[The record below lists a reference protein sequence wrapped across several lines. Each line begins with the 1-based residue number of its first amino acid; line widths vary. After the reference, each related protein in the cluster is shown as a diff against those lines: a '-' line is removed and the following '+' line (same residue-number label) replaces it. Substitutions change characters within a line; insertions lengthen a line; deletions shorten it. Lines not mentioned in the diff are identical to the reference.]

1 MEDTNVSTFTKVHT
15 TVTFVAMIVVNA
27 LANIIRFNGMTTG
40 EVSDSYPNLFAP
52 AGLTFSIWGV
62 IYILLGGYILYQFG
76 FFSKKESAFSKDLI
90 EKIGILFTISSMANT
105 AWIFVWHYRA
115 IGISLVLMAVI
126 LVCLIIIN
134 IMVGKAELIT
144 REKIFIR
151 LPFSIYFG
159 WIVMATIANVTTFLV
174 SIEWNRFGLPEMFWT
189 IVVLIVGLIIVGLTM
204 FKNQNLG
211 FGIVVIWAYIGIL
224 IKHTSASGFGG
235 KYPLII
241 LVLILSIMVLLIEE
255 VYIAVTDKEKL
266 KNFRLFKKKT
276 EQ

>member
-40 EVSDSYPNLFAP
+40 QVSDSYPNLFAP

-62 IYILLGGYILYQFG
+62 IYILLGGYVLYQFG

-115 IGISLVLMAVI
+115 IGISLVLMAII

-159 WIVMATIANVTTFLV
+159 WIVMATIANVTVFLV
-174 SIEWNRFGLPEMFWT
+174 SIEWNRFGLPEMLWT
-189 IVVLIVGLIIVGLTM
+189 IVVLIVGLIIAGLTM

-224 IKHTSASGFGG
+224 IKHTSASGFSG